1 MFLDRTMKQNRKSD
15 DMKFYDTNVLLHDK
29 NWTKE
34 EFLISSVTIEELESI
49 KLSEEKNQKIRY
61 LARKASRWLIDNPNQ
76 YEVFLFDQN
85 DKIIKKKFPFT
96 IDSQDKKILATAVMA
111 KERGYLFDFVTSDFN
126 CYLFAQAIGLNAQL
140 LKEECKKNKYNGY
153 RTITCPSDET
163 LADFYTNI
171 NDPTFWEYEDE
182 NDLKINEY
190 LLVYDKDNNLIDKY
204 RYLGKGKFEQVKF
217 VAAESK
223 MFGKVKPIDPYQ
235 ELVLDSF
242 KHNQLTL
249 VKGPAGTGK
258 SLLSLAYLFRAMEK
272 GDIDKIIIFCNTVA
286 TAGSAKLGYYPGDRT
301 EKLLDSQIGNFL
313 ISKIGAR
320 EGVEKLIDMG
330 QLLLL
335 PMSDIRGF
343 DTSGMKAGIYITE
356 AQNLNVELMKLALQ
370 RIGEDSICILDGDNE
385 TQVDLNTYA
394 GDNNGL
400 KRVSEVFRGQP
411 FYGEIT
417 LKTIHRSKIA
427 NIASRM

>member
-1 MFLDRTMKQNRKSD
+1 
-15 DMKFYDTNVLLHDK
+15 
-29 NWTKE
+29 
-34 EFLISSVTIEELESI
+34 
-49 KLSEEKNQKIRY
+49 
-61 LARKASRWLIDNPNQ
+61 
-76 YEVFLFDQN
+76 
-85 DKIIKKKFPFT
+85 
-96 IDSQDKKILATAVMA
+96 
-111 KERGYLFDFVTSDFN
+111 
-126 CYLFAQAIGLNAQL
+126 
-140 LKEECKKNKYNGY
+140 
-153 RTITCPSDET
+153 
-163 LADFYTNI
+163 
-171 NDPTFWEYEDE
+171 
-182 NDLKINEY
+182 
-190 LLVYDKDNNLIDKY
+190 
-204 RYLGKGKFEQVKF
+204 
-217 VAAESK
+217 